1 MMPNKKMRILI
12 ADEHH
17 AQVMQIE
24 KMLNH
29 LGYYRIAP
37 VQSFEELLSITQSAL
52 DPFHLLIANTDLATH
67 AGVDLTRFCGESP
80 QIQHALL
87 YETQY
92 VMVPAV
98 PASQRK
104 SVSVCLPRL
113 PDPEALHT
121 FMDIIDSPVVIGQL
135 EAPTDH
141 TRTHA
146 KRRISRIETVF
157 TRH

>member
-1 MMPNKKMRILI
+1 M
-12 ADEHH
+12 
-17 AQVMQIE
+17 
-24 KMLNH
+24 
-29 LGYYRIAP
+29 
-37 VQSFEELLSITQSAL
+37 
-52 DPFHLLIANTDLATH
+52 
-67 AGVDLTRFCGESP
+67 
-80 QIQHALL
+80 L

-113 PDPEALHT
+113 PDSEALHT
-121 FMDIIDSPVVIGQL
+121 FMDIIDSPIVIGQL
-135 EAPTDH
+135 EVPSSQG
-141 TRTHA
+141 RTHA